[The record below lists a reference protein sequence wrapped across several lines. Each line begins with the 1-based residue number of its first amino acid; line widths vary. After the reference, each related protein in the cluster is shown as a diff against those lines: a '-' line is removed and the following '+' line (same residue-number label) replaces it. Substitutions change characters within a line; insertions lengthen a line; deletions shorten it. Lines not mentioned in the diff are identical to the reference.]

1 MARIV
6 SLGSALQ
13 DIYLIDR
20 DDFVGSDVA
29 GQSIFGQLVI
39 GTKVDI
45 DKVSFEVG
53 GGGTNAA
60 VSFARA
66 GHETIFM
73 GNLARDAAGESVM
86 ACLDE
91 ENIDSSYVEFLRGKT
106 GSSVVMLDAKSGEH
120 TILTHRGVSGKFS
133 NLNEGDLEF
142 IAPDWLYVT
151 SLRGDMDTLLRFFE
165 QAHALGAK
173 VMFNPGEL
181 EIKQLPKLIGLLED
195 VDVLL
200 VNKREAAKIV
210 PGVLLTELLVHLAA
224 YCETVIIT
232 DGEMGSIATDHQEV
246 YRLGVYE
253 QVRMRD
259 ATGAGDAF
267 GAGFLAAYAHE
278 NFRPRSKDSHFSKA
292 LQFAAANA
300 ASVVQ
305 KYGAK
310 AGILTGTED
319 FHPMP
324 IQKITD
330 LQI

>member
-6 SLGSALQ
+6 SLGSCLQ

-20 DDFVGSDVA
+20 DDFVGAKV
-29 GQSIFGQLVI
+29 GEQSIFSKLVI
-39 GTKVDI
+39 GSKVDI

-60 VSFARA
+60 VSFARF

-73 GNLARDAAGESVM
+73 GNVARDMAGEAVL

-91 ENIDSSYVEFLRGKT
+91 ENIDSSYVEVVRGAT
-106 GSSVVMLDAKSGEH
+106 GCSVILLDAKSGER
-120 TILTHRGVSGKFS
+120 TILTHRGASGKFS
-133 NLNEGDLEF
+133 NLNPDDLETA
-142 IAPDWLYVT
+142 APDWLYVT
-151 SLRGDMDTLLRFFE
+151 SLGGELGVLQAFF
-165 QAHALGAK
+165 QKAHKLGAK
-173 VMFNPGEL
+173 VMFNPGVLEL
-181 EIKQLPKLIGLLED
+181 AHPQELTRLLKY

-200 VNKREAAKIV
+200 LNKREAAQIV
-210 PGVLLTELLVHLAA
+210 PGVLLTELLAHLAA
-224 YCETVIIT
+224 YCDTVIIT
-232 DGEMGSIATDHQEV
+232 DGEMGSIATNHTEI

-253 QVRMRD
+253 QVRLRD

-267 GAGFLAAYAHE
+267 GSGFLASLAAG
-278 NFRPRSKDSHFSKA
+278 NKFKDSLHY
-292 LQFAAANA
+292 AAANA

-319 FHPMP
+319 LHAMP
-324 IQKITD
+324 IQKIKALSEGGTC
-330 LQI
+330 

>member
-6 SLGSALQ
+6 SLGSCLQ

-20 DDFVGSDVA
+20 DDFIGAKVGE
-29 GQSIFGQLVI
+29 QSIFSKLVI
-39 GTKVDI
+39 GSKVDI

-53 GGGTNAA
+53 GGGTNSA
-60 VSFARA
+60 VSFARF
-66 GHETIFM
+66 GHETIFI
-73 GNLARDAAGESVM
+73 GNLSRDMAGEAVL

-91 ENIDSSYVEFLRGKT
+91 ENIDSSYVEFVRGGT
-106 GSSVVMLDAKSGEH
+106 GCSVILLDAKSGER
-120 TILTHRGVSGKFS
+120 TILTHRGASSKFC
-133 NLNEGDLEF
+133 NLNPDDLEMA
-142 IAPDWLYVT
+142 APDWLYAT
-151 SLRGDMDTLLRFFE
+151 SLRGDVATLEEFF
-165 QAHALGAK
+165 QKARKLGAK

-181 EIKQLPKLIGLLED
+181 EIEKPKELTKLLKY

-210 PGVLLTELLVHLAA
+210 PGVLLTELLVHLAV
-224 YCETVIIT
+224 YCNTVIIT
-232 DGEMGSIATDHQEV
+232 DGEMGSIATNHAET

-267 GAGFLAAYAHE
+267 GAGFLASFAAG
-278 NFRPRSKDSHFSKA
+278 NKFKDSLHY
-292 LQFAAANA
+292 AAANA

-310 AGILTGTED
+310 AGILNGTEEL
-319 FHPMP
+319 HPMP
-324 IQKITD
+324 IQKVKD
-330 LQI
+330 LD

>member
-20 DDFVGSDVA
+20 DDFVGSEVA

-39 GTKVDI
+39 GSKVDI
-45 DKVSFEVG
+45 DKVAFEVG

-60 VSFARA
+60 VSFAKS

-73 GNLARDAAGESVM
+73 GNLAHDAAGEAVL

-91 ENIDSSYVEFLRGKT
+91 ENIDSSYVEFQRGQT
-106 GSSVVMLDAKSGEH
+106 GCSVVLLDAKSGER
-120 TILTHRGVSGKFS
+120 TILTYRGVSSRFN
-133 NLNEGDLEF
+133 NLSASDLEL

-151 SLRGDMDTLLRFFE
+151 SLRGDMETLLAFFE
-165 QAHALGAK
+165 KAHEIGAK

-181 EIKQLPKLIGLLED
+181 EIQQLPKLIGLLSD

-200 VNKREAAKIV
+200 VNKREASQIV
-210 PGVLLTELLVHLAA
+210 PGVVLTELLVHLST

-232 DGEMGSIATDHQEV
+232 DGEMGAIATDHQEI

-253 QVRMRD
+253 QVKMRD

-267 GAGFLAAYAHE
+267 GAGFLAAYTSDL
-278 NFRPRSKDSHFSKA
+278 PRGVEDSRFAYA
-292 LQFAAANA
+292 LQFAAANS

-310 AGILTGTED
+310 AGIIAVGADL
-319 FHPMP
+319 HPMP
-324 IQKITD
+324 MQEITD
-330 LQI
+330 VIL

>member
-1 MARIV
+1 MARVV

-20 DDFVGSDVA
+20 DDFVPSEVA

-45 DKVSFEVG
+45 DKACFTVG

-60 VSFARA
+60 VSFARY

-73 GNLARDAAGESVM
+73 GNIARDMGGEAVL
-86 ACLDE
+86 ACLDD
-91 ENIDSSYVEFLRGKT
+91 ENIDRSYVETLRGQTGCSVLLVDAKT
-106 GSSVVMLDAKSGEH
+106 GER
-120 TILTHRGVSGKFS
+120 TTLTHRGVSRQFH
-133 NLNEGDLEF
+133 NLSAKDLEL

-151 SLRGDMDTLLRFFE
+151 TLHGDMDTLLEFFE
-165 QAHALGAK
+165 MAKQLGIK
-173 VMFNPGEL
+173 IMFNPGAEEL
-181 EIKQLPKLIGLLED
+181 KQLPKLIGLLAD

-200 VNKREAAKIV
+200 VNKREAARIV
-210 PGVLLTELLVHLAA
+210 PGVLLTELLAHLAS
-224 YCETVIIT
+224 YSEIVIIT
-232 DGEMGSIATDHQEV
+232 DGEMGSIATDHHEV

-253 QVRMRD
+253 QVKTKD

-267 GAGFLAAYAHE
+267 GAGFLAAYADGKS
-278 NFRPRSKDSHFSKA
+278 FKDA
-292 LQFAAANA
+292 LHYAAANA

-310 AGILTGTED
+310 TGILTGREKL
-319 FHPMP
+319 HPMP
-324 IQKITD
+324 IQAVED
-330 LQI
+330 LKF